1 MTFLEILRWAAIAIT
16 LLTGIYSMIKPGGI
30 KGFTGLE
37 ASSPRAVTEIR
48 AVMGGTFI
56 GLAVAAF
63 VLNTPE
69 VFKMLGI
76 TYAVIAVIRTVSMA
90 LDKSVVRSNVISLIT
105 EIGLALILVM

>member
-1 MTFLEILRWAAIAIT
+1 MSFIEIIRWAAVVIT
-16 LLTGIYSMIKPGGI
+16 LLTGVYSMIKPGTI

-56 GLAVAAF
+56 GLAIAAF
-63 VLNTPE
+63 LLNTPE

-76 TYAVIAVIRTVSMA
+76 TYAVIAVIRTVSMV
-90 LDKSVVRSNVISLIT
+90 LDRSVVRSNVISLVT
-105 EIGLALILVM
+105 EVILAFVLIM